1 MSWRGSWKAGVDL
14 ITANAVTPQPA
25 PTGNGCTTARAAM
38 AVLMLAVAALAG
50 CSPQPPYR
58 ERLYAFGT
66 VVEVTLYGLDEAR
79 ARAAT
84 EALHEKLRT
93 WHRQWHP
100 WQGDGLARINRALAA
115 GRTTEVPPALSELIR
130 RARRLEQASG
140 ERFSPGIGAL
150 VRLWGFDRGT
160 ALPKRPPPD
169 TAIDAV
175 LADSPRLAD
184 LELGDGTLRSD
195 GTAVQI
201 DLGAFAKGVAVNRAL
216 TLLREHG
223 ARAALV
229 SMGGD
234 IGAFG
239 RPAERPWRIGIRAPR
254 GEGLLAAATLE
265 AGEVIFTS
273 GDYERYFEHDG
284 IRYHH
289 LLDPASGR
297 PARDTRSV
305 TVIADDAAL
314 ADAAA
319 TALFVAG
326 PGEWQTVARDL
337 GVRRVL
343 LVDDN
348 GGVHTTRAML
358 ERIGFEQT
366 PPPPLVEE
374 ATW

>member
-1 MSWRGSWKAGVDL
+1 M
-14 ITANAVTPQPA
+14 ITGRTVPRQPA
-25 PTGNGCTTARAAM
+25 PIGGGCTIARTAI
-38 AVLMLAVAALAG
+38 AVLLLAAAVVAG
-50 CSPQPPYR
+50 CSQQPPYR
-58 ERLYAFGT
+58 DRLYAFGT
-66 VVEVTLYGLDEAR
+66 VVEVTLYDLDEAS
-79 ARAAT
+79 ARAAID
-84 EALHEKLRT
+84 ALAEKLQA

-115 GRTTEVPPALSELIR
+115 GRAASVSPALADLIR
-130 RARRLEQASG
+130 RARRLERSSG

-150 VRLWGFDRGT
+150 VRLWGFDRGA
-160 ALPKRPPPD
+160 ALPERPPPD
-169 TAIDAV
+169 TAIDAI

-184 LELGDGTLRSD
+184 LELDGGTLRGN
-195 GTAVQI
+195 GTAIQI

-239 RPAERPWRIGIRAPR
+239 HPAGRPWRIGIRAPR
-254 GEGLLAAATLE
+254 GDGLLAAATLE

-273 GDYERYFEHDG
+273 GDYERYFEHQG
-284 IRYHH
+284 TRYHH
-289 LLDPASGR
+289 LLDPATGR
-297 PARDTRSV
+297 PARGTRSV

-326 PGEWQTVARDL
+326 PAQWQSVARNL

-343 LVDDN
+343 LMDDK
-348 GGVHTTRAML
+348 GGVHTTGAML
-358 ERIGFEQT
+358 ERVSFEQT
-366 PPPPLVEE
+366 PPPSLVEE
-374 ATW
+374 ASW